1 MSYLV
6 ATSRCPISHESL
18 ENRGSVKENVG
29 GVATALKRMLGE
41 NGGTW
46 VCWGNGKADSHY
58 PVENVG
64 RYKVV
69 RVFLSREEKTGFY
82 DQFSNETLWP
92 LFHYFRSRIKFS
104 KSSYSY
110 YLKVNEKFRDKILE
124 NISNDTDIWI
134 HDYQLA
140 LLPKLLREAR
150 INNHI
155 TFTWHIPWV
164 SEEFF
169 SILPEARQIIQS
181 ITSSDL
187 ITFHTRLYRD
197 HFLSCTKRF
206 LGRETGIKSKVLA
219 VPLGIDTSY
228 YSPRKTI
235 PTSLAN
241 IKNKDIIFSIDR
253 LDYTKG
259 LVNRVMAI
267 DALLKKHSILRGK
280 FVYIMVVNPS
290 RTTISEYRAMK
301 RELEMNI
308 GRVNGKYGD
317 FSWMPII
324 YMYRS
329 ISDNLLKSLYTR
341 AKIAFIAPLIDGLN
355 LVSKEF
361 VSVSEDGIIII
372 SKFAG
377 AAEELSGAVKVNP
390 YSIGDMADALF
401 VALNMKEDEIRGRM
415 NQMKHIVTKHD
426 LNWWLSTIL
435 RTIRKQKRSANAWNV
450 NGSD

>member
-1 MSYLV
+1 
-6 ATSRCPISHESL
+6 
-18 ENRGSVKENVG
+18 
-29 GVATALKRMLGE
+29 
-41 NGGTW
+41 
-46 VCWGNGKADSHY
+46 
-58 PVENVG
+58 
-64 RYKVV
+64 
-69 RVFLSREEKTGFY
+69 
-82 DQFSNETLWP
+82 
-92 LFHYFRSRIKFS
+92 
-104 KSSYSY
+104 
-110 YLKVNEKFRDKILE
+110 
-124 NISNDTDIWI
+124 
-134 HDYQLA
+134 
-140 LLPKLLREAR
+140 
-150 INNHI
+150 
-155 TFTWHIPWV
+155 
-164 SEEFF
+164 
-169 SILPEARQIIQS
+169 
-181 ITSSDL
+181 
-187 ITFHTRLYRD
+187 
-197 HFLSCTKRF
+197 
-206 LGRETGIKSKVLA
+206 
-219 VPLGIDTSY
+219 
-228 YSPRKTI
+228 
-235 PTSLAN
+235 
-241 IKNKDIIFSIDR
+241 
-253 LDYTKG
+253 
-259 LVNRVMAI
+259 MAI

-435 RTIRKQKRSANAWNV
+435 RTIRKQKRNANAWNV